1 MPSPPLLA
9 RTLPALVVALVCMLV
24 YFPGLSGGFLFD
36 DFPNIVTNSRVH
48 AQSLDAASLS
58 RAAAGYEP
66 GAYGRPIATI
76 GFAFDYYLGG
86 KNPWGYKL
94 HSLIVHLVNAL
105 LVLALV
111 RTLLSLPRA
120 GGGWPRW
127 ASAAIALAWA
137 IHPLQVSTVLY
148 IVQRMEMLAV
158 TFVLMA
164 LLAYLRGRILQ
175 RDGKPGGAWLVLSAV
190 LAGLGM
196 LAKET
201 AVLFPVYALALELT
215 LLRFEASESRTRQ
228 FLQRAYAAGVVIALL
243 TFWLWLVPRY
253 ATPEAYAHR
262 DFTLYERL
270 LTQLR
275 VLPMYLGQI
284 LLPLP
289 SQMPFYYD
297 AYPKST
303 GWLSPATTLAGG
315 LTILALLVAAWR
327 LDKRQPI
334 ATLGILWFFSAH
346 LLSSTIINL
355 ELVFEHRNYFAL
367 LGILVT
373 LAALLR
379 RIPTSDQSAARLAT
393 GALVVGLAALC
404 AIRAATWGDPLV
416 LAADLVARAPQSSR
430 ASSDLATLYVAL
442 SDSNPE
448 SPFFDFG
455 RKEFERGSRLPNA
468 SPLPE
473 QGLIL
478 MAATTGQ
485 PVMEEWWDQMNV
497 KLETRPIGV
506 QESLAVVGLV
516 RQRMDGIVLDDA
528 RLAETYTTLAR
539 RSKQPPAIYA
549 SFGDHAANRLHDQKL
564 AQFLFLKA
572 IEGSR
577 NDPAFARRVIET
589 LIQDGHVEIAQAALA
604 RAESLGI
611 SLPNDPGYQQ

>member
-48 AQSLDAASLS
+48 AQSLDAESLS

-127 ASAAIALAWA
+127 APAAIALAWA

-158 TFVLMA
+158 TFILLA
-164 LLAYLRGRILQ
+164 LLAYLRGRIRQ
-175 RDGKPGGAWLVLSAV
+175 RDGRSGVAWLVASAL

-201 AVLFPVYALALELT
+201 AVLFPVFALALELT
-215 LLRFEASESRTRQ
+215 LLRFEAREPRTRR
-228 FLQRAYAAGVVIALL
+228 FLQITYAAGVAIAVLA
-243 TFWLWLVPRY
+243 FALWLVPRY

-289 SQMPFYYD
+289 GQMPFYYD

-303 GWLSPATTLAGG
+303 GWLSPPTTLAGG
-315 LTILALLVAAWR
+315 LAIVALLAAASR
-327 LDKRQPI
+327 LNRYLPL

-346 LLSSTIINL
+346 LLSSTVINL

-367 LGILVT
+367 LGVLMT
-373 LAALLR
+373 LGALFRQL
-379 RIPTSDQSAARLAT
+379 PTSDLSAARFAT
-393 GALVVGLAALC
+393 GALVIGLSALC

-416 LAADLVARAPQSSR
+416 LAADLVARAPMSPR

-455 RKEFERGSRLPNA
+455 RKEFERESRLPNA

-485 PVMEEWWDQMNV
+485 PVLDEWWDRMTL

-506 QESLAVVGLV
+506 QESLAVMGLV
-516 RQRMDGIVLDDA
+516 RQRMEGIALDD
-528 RLAETYTTLAR
+528 RKLASAYSTLAS
-539 RSKQPPAIYA
+539 RSVQPPSIYA
-549 SFGDHAANRLHDQKL
+549 AFGDHAVNKL
-564 AQFLFLKA
+564 GDAQLARAMYLQA

-577 NDPAFARRVIET
+577 NDPAYARRVIEI
-589 LIQDGHVEIAQAALA
+589 LVQDGHVDIAQAALA
-604 RAESLGI
+604 RAESLGMT
-611 SLPNDPGYQQ
+611 LPSDATPAQ

>member
-9 RTLPALVVALVCMLV
+9 RTLSALVVALVCLLV

-36 DFPNIVTNSRVH
+36 DFPNIVTNTRVH
-48 AQSLDAASLS
+48 AESLDAESLS

-127 ASAAIALAWA
+127 TPAAIALAWA
-137 IHPLQVSTVLY
+137 IHPLQASTVLY

-158 TFVLMA
+158 TFVLLA
-164 LLAYLRGRILQ
+164 LLAYLRGRIRQ
-175 RDGKPGGAWLVLSAV
+175 RDGQSGAAWLVTSAV

-215 LLRFEASESRTRQ
+215 LLRFEASEPRTRR

-243 TFWLWLVPRY
+243 AFSLWLVPRY

-315 LTILALLVAAWR
+315 LAILALLAAAWR
-327 LDKRQPI
+327 LNRHLPL
-334 ATLGILWFFSAH
+334 ATLGILWFFAAH
-346 LLSSTIINL
+346 LLSSTVINL

-373 LAALLR
+373 LAVLLR
-379 RIPTSDQSAARLAT
+379 RIPTSDQAAARLAT
-393 GALVVGLAALC
+393 GALVIGLAALC

-416 LAADLVARAPQSSR
+416 LAADLVARAPLSPR

-442 SDSNPE
+442 SDSNPD

-485 PVMEEWWDQMNV
+485 PVLDEWWRRMIL
-497 KLETRPIGV
+497 KLETRPIGT
-506 QESLAVVGLV
+506 QESLAVMGLV
-516 RQRMDGIVLDDA
+516 RQRMAGISLDDA
-528 RLAETYTTLAR
+528 KLADTYKTLAR
-539 RSKQPPAIYA
+539 HSTQPPAIYA
-549 SFGDHAANRLHDQKL
+549 LLGDHAANRLRDNDL
-564 AQFLFLKA
+564 AQSLFLDA
-572 IEGSR
+572 IDGSR
-577 NDPAFARRVIET
+577 SDPAFVRRIIET
-589 LIQDGHVEIAQAALA
+589 LIQEGHVDLAQAAIA

-611 SLPNDPGYQQ
+611 ALPPDERAPK